1 MPNDNILDYYRKRT
15 VYSYKL
21 PYTYRNVR
29 YYYRKRTVMYCTVQF
44 YDTVLY
50 CCNIL
55 KMNKR
60 ILPDAATDMD
70 DI

>member
-44 YDTVLY
+44 YDIYCTVL
-50 CCNIL
+50 L
-55 KMNKR
+55 KYIENEQTHSSR
-60 ILPDAATDMD
+60 RSY
-70 DI
+70 